1 MRRLILAAMLLAGAA
16 SAQGVAQNL
25 RIGLREDPDIMDPT
39 LARTFVGRI
48 VFAAIC
54 DKLFDIN
61 ERLEIV
67 PQLATGHVWDNP
79 TTLRVTL
86 RPGVK
91 FHDGEP
97 MDAEAVRYSLNRHLT
112 MQGSFR
118 RGEINGITAVEVV
131 DPLTVLIRLA
141 EPSAAFLSQLTDRAG
156 MW

>member
-1 MRRLILAAMLLAGAA
+1 MFRRIAALALLLTASAA
-16 SAQGVAQNL
+16 SAQNL

-48 VFAAIC
+48 VFAAVC

-61 ERLEIV
+61 ARLEII
-67 PQLATGHVWDNP
+67 PQLATGHAWDDP
-79 TTLRVTL
+79 KTLRITL

-91 FHDGEP
+91 FHDGEA

-118 RGEINGITAVEVV
+118 RSEINSIESV
-131 DPLTVLIRLA
+131 
-141 EPSAAFLSQLTDRAG
+141 
-156 MW
+156 